1 MNNIHLLS
9 QILTSVLMAVIIA
22 IQMQFAQTTMD
33 LSLVH
38 AKLVSAETEPHVMV
52 STVFAFVTP
61 RQKPEGYCNDHRVC
75 LCKHFTLFTLQV
87 AIQVGSLPNL
97 AWWLVMGRGWCLLLD
112 VPVRWSQP
120 FRSTGFYLKMCFQT
134 FRTAGRNSSWIS
146 TKLGITI
153 GYGSGVM
160 PIVGRSGP
168 MITTVPV
175 HWFLPKNGV
184 FIYFSHWREKFRLD
198 LNQT

>member
-61 RQKPEGYCNDHRVC
+61 RQKPEGYCNDHHVC
-75 LCKHFTLFTLQV
+75 LSVCVNTSHFSHYRSQFKSDPYQT
-87 AIQVGSLPNL
+87 
-97 AWWLVMGRGWCLLLD
+97 WYDEWL
-112 VPVRWSQP
+112 
-120 FRSTGFYLKMCFQT
+120 
-134 FRTAGRNSSWIS
+134 WIS
-146 TKLGITI
+146 DVTYCLVIR
-153 GYGSGVM
+153 SSDHS
-160 PIVGRSGP
+160 RSGP
-168 MITTVPV
+168 LI
-175 HWFLPKNGV
+175 
-184 FIYFSHWREKFRLD
+184 SS
-198 LNQT
+198 